1 MMLSKKPFLF
11 ILPAFLL
18 FCHAF
23 SPVLST
29 KQRKQQL
36 QALPEVELKIEGLVT
51 TDGKPC
57 KATVEIH
64 SNHLLHRTIIT
75 IQTDS
80 INGQFT
86 TRLRAG
92 DDYDVVVKSGRF
104 PQQVLS
110 VSTKNLDST
119 RVLPLFADFTSPVY
133 DKKIEDLKK
142 STSARERVPASF
154 NTETFRKRYGHVSKE
169 NLEYKVQIAA
179 YRFFENFNY
188 NNVMGLPNI
197 IRKTGDDYIT
207 RFTMGNFK
215 TFNEAYT
222 LMQQARKCRLNEA
235 FVVAFYNGK
244 RMLPGEL
251 LGQKVLQ

>member
-1 MMLSKKPFLF
+1 MMLSKKPFF
-11 ILPAFLL
+11 IVLPVFLML
-18 FCHAF
+18 CHGF
-23 SPVLST
+23 SPLLNT
-29 KQRKQQL
+29 KQDRQQL

-80 INGQFT
+80 VNGQFT
-86 TRLRAG
+86 TSLRAG

-133 DKKIEDLKK
+133 DKKIEELKK
-142 STSARERVPASF
+142 STSARERMPGSF
-154 NTETFRKRYGHVSKE
+154 NAETFRKRYGHMSARIT
-169 NLEYKVQIAA
+169 LSI
-179 YRFFENFNY
+179 RFKLPPIVFLKILITTMSWACPTLY
-188 NNVMGLPNI
+188 AKLVMI
-197 IRKTGDDYIT
+197 ISPASPWGILKPLT
-207 RFTMGNFK
+207 RRT
-215 TFNEAYT
+215 
-222 LMQQARKCRLNEA
+222 
-235 FVVAFYNGK
+235 
-244 RMLPGEL
+244 P
-251 LGQKVLQ
+251 

>member
-1 MMLSKKPFLF
+1 
-11 ILPAFLL
+11 
-18 FCHAF
+18 
-23 SPVLST
+23 
-29 KQRKQQL
+29 
-36 QALPEVELKIEGLVT
+36 
-51 TDGKPC
+51 
-57 KATVEIH
+57 VEIH

-80 INGQFT
+80 VNGQFRT
-86 TRLRAG
+86 SLRAG

-133 DKKIEDLKK
+133 DKKIEELKK
-142 STSARERVPASF
+142 STSARERMPVSF
-154 NTETFRKRYGHVSKE
+154 NAETFRKRYGHISKD

-222 LMQQARKCRLNEA
+222 LMKQARKCRLNEA

-251 LGQKVLQ
+251 LGQKILQ